1 MVNIVVVQCV
11 FTINHNNIIFAIIID
26 LIISTIMLGLMHN
39 MDEEVKVLRIGLQK
53 KQRNYCTIDTN
64 LVGLI
69 IQLLY
74 DFYYGPSHL

>member
-1 MVNIVVVQCV
+1 
-11 FTINHNNIIFAIIID
+11 
-26 LIISTIMLGLMHN
+26 
-39 MDEEVKVLRIGLQK
+39 MDEEVKVLRNGLQK

-74 DFYYGPSHL
+74 DFYYDTSHL